1 LLQLCGTLCA
11 KSFIVA
17 LAALAATA
25 SFAQS
30 TVQIDGIFDAGFQ
43 SIDYKGNKVN
53 GIGNNGASTSQINL
67 RGTEDLGG
75 GLKANFRIETDMN
88 TVNRDGNKSGG
99 QGAFGNGEI
108 RVGLAGGFGAVDFG
122 AVNYNSLGTAL
133 TGQPFGTNYGSGFSG
148 TLAGLVRSDN
158 SVKYVSPSFSGLTV
172 SLYTANKQTKPNASY
187 ANGGATS
194 SPFLF
199 DFTGSDEVGVN
210 YANGP
215 IAASYSNLKQKAAS
229 GIDTTYDTLGANYAI
244 GAAKVYGLV
253 QNKKLSDSSDKT
265 SYWAL
270 SASYTMGATTVM
282 AQVGELKDKA
292 GTNNGLKSKLASL
305 GANYALSKRTDL
317 YARYESIDDKAGV
330 VAMSATTGF
339 DSYSSTKRTRTA
351 IGVKHSF

>member
-1 LLQLCGTLCA
+1 MLQLRGTLCA

-53 GIGNNGASTSQINL
+53 GIGNNGSSTSQINL

-172 SLYTANKQTKPNASY
+172 SLYTANKQTKPNTTT
-187 ANGGATS
+187 TS
-194 SPFLF
+194 TSPFTF

-229 GIDTTYDTLGANYAI
+229 GVDTTYDTLGANYAI
-244 GAAKVYGLV
+244 GAAKVYALV
-253 QNKKLSDSSDKT
+253 QNKKLSDGSDKT

-270 SASYTMGATTVM
+270 SASYTMGATTLM

-292 GTNNGLKSKLASL
+292 GTNDGKKSKLASI
-305 GANYALSKRTDL
+305 GADYALSKRTAL
-317 YARYESIDDKAGV
+317 YARYESIDDKANV
-330 VAMSATTGF
+330 VAMTSSTGF
-339 DSYSSTKRTRTA
+339 DSYTSDKRTRTA
-351 IGVKHSF
+351 IGVRHSF